1 MRGPFTCIVSR
12 VGARHAESMDSIK
25 GRGANVETPGRFARQ
40 HREDVDDGWWQ
51 EQEPAPATRLHVD
64 TAKSIISRNASPDV
78 PFGQSI
84 NPYRG
89 CEHGCPYCFARP
101 SHAYLDLSPGL
112 DFETEIFYKPDAPAL
127 LRREL
132 SASNYVPAPIALGIN
147 TDAWQPMER
156 KLGLTR
162 QLLSVLAEFGAPV
175 SIVTKSALVVR
186 DIDILADMAKR
197 NTVLVMFSITTL
209 DTKLA
214 RAMEPRAATPA
225 RRLQAMQRLRDA
237 GIPVGVLVAPII
249 PHLND
254 HELESI
260 LEAAGA
266 HGARTAGYGLLRLP
280 RELVEVFP
288 AWLRQNFPDR
298 AEAVLRQLTEMRGG
312 KLYESDFGVRMAG
325 RGVRAELLS
334 KRFSQARRRFGL
346 DQPMPKLSIEHFR
359 IPDRMVQPSLF

>member
-1 MRGPFTCIVSR
+1 ML
-12 VGARHAESMDSIK
+12 ESMDRIH
-25 GRGANVETPGRFARQ
+25 GRGATVDIPGRFARQ
-40 HREDVDDGWWQ
+40 RSEPVDDGWWQ
-51 EQEPAPATRLHVD
+51 EVEPAPRTRLHVD
-64 TAKSIISRNASPDV
+64 TAKSVISRNTSPDV

-132 SASNYVPAPIALGIN
+132 SAANYRPEPIALGIN
-147 TDAWQPMER
+147 TDAWQPVEKR
-156 KLGLTR
+156 LGLTR
-162 QLLSVLAEFGAPV
+162 RILSVLAEFGAPV
-175 SIVTKSALVVR
+175 SIVTKSALIVR
-186 DIDILADMAKR
+186 DVDILADMAGR
-197 NTVLVMFSITTL
+197 DTALVMFSITTL
-209 DTKLA
+209 DGKLA

-225 RRLQAMQRLRDA
+225 RRLQGMAKLAAA
-237 GIPVGVLVAPII
+237 GIPVGVLVAPVI

-260 LEAAGA
+260 LETARD

-280 RELVEVFP
+280 HELTGVFP
-288 AWLRQNFPDR
+288 AWLHEHFPDR
-298 AEAVLRQLTEMRGG
+298 AEAVLRQMTELRGG
-312 KLYESDFGVRMAG
+312 KLYESDFGVRMRG

-334 KRFSQARRRFGL
+334 KRFSQARRRFNL
-346 DQPMPKLSIEHFR
+346 DQSLPELTTGHFR
-359 IPDRMVQPSLF
+359 VPGRMVQPTLF

>member
-1 MRGPFTCIVSR
+1 MPKEKPKVNIGEVIRSYRSDRGLSQGDIEKRTGLLRCYISR
-12 VGARHAESMDSIK
+12 VENGH
-25 GRGANVETPGRFARQ
+25 T
-40 HREDVDDGWWQ
+40 
-51 EQEPAPATRLHVD
+51 
-64 TAKSIISRNASPDV
+64 
-78 PFGQSI
+78 
-84 NPYRG
+84 
-89 CEHGCPYCFARP
+89 
-101 SHAYLDLSPGL
+101 
-112 DFETEIFYKPDAPAL
+112 
-127 LRREL
+127 
-132 SASNYVPAPIALGIN
+132 VPAI
-147 TDAWQPMER
+147 E
-156 KLGLTR
+156 
-162 QLLSVLAEFGAPV
+162 
-175 SIVTKSALVVR
+175 
-186 DIDILADMAKR
+186 
-197 NTVLVMFSITTL
+197 TL
-209 DTKLA
+209 EKLA

-325 RGVRAELLS
+325 RCVRAELLS

>member
-1 MRGPFTCIVSR
+1 
-12 VGARHAESMDSIK
+12 MDSIK
-25 GRGANVETPGRFARQ
+25 SRGATVDTPGRFASERT
-40 HREDVDDGWWQ
+40 EPVDDGWWQ
-51 EQEPAPATRLHVD
+51 EDEPAPRTRLHVD
-64 TAKSIISRNASPDV
+64 TARSVITRNTSPDV

-101 SHAYLDLSPGL
+101 SHAYLGLSPGI
-112 DFETEIFYKPDAPAL
+112 DFETEIFHKPDAPKL

-132 SASNYVPAPIALGIN
+132 SAKGYRPEPIALGIN
-147 TDAWQPMER
+147 TDAWQPVEKR
-156 KLGLTR
+156 LGLTR
-162 QLLSVLAEFGAPV
+162 KILAVLSEFGVPV

-197 NTVLVMFSITTL
+197 HTAMVMFSITTL
-209 DTKLA
+209 EGKTA

-225 RRLQAMQRLRDA
+225 RRLQAMQKLADA
-237 GIPVGVLVAPII
+237 GIPVGVLVAPVI

-254 HELESI
+254 HELEAI
-260 LEAAGA
+260 LKASRD

-280 RELVEVFP
+280 HELVEVFP
-288 AWLRQNFPDR
+288 AWLRQHFPDR

-312 KLYESDFGVRMAG
+312 HIYESEFGVRMTG

-334 KRFSQARRRFGL
+334 RRFAQARRRYGL
-346 DQPMPKLSIEHFR
+346 DQPMPKLASEHFR
-359 IPDRMVQPSLF
+359 VPGRMTQPTLF